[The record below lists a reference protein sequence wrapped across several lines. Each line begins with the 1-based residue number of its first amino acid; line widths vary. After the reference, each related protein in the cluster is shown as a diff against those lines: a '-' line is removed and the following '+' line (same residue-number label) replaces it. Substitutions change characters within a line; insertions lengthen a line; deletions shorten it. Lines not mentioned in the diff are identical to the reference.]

1 MRHIPQSL
9 PLHVIDIGSQQILIL
24 SLLLPAY
31 ADSNLIPLRILAMH
45 TSDSN
50 VGPSVTNR
58 LYYPLRQH
66 STALLVLKWTQK
78 SQIFYISMHIRLE
91 IKKKKLS
98 KFSFE
103 QIFQFCLVKLFSLRL
118 KC

>member
-24 SLLLPAY
+24 SLLHPAH

-50 VGPSVTNR
+50 VGPSVTKR

-66 STALLVLKWTQK
+66 STALVLKWTQK

-91 IKKKKLS
+91 IKKKKT
-98 KFSFE
+98 F
-103 QIFQFCLVKLFSLRL
+103 
-118 KC
+118 

>member
-24 SLLLPAY
+24 SLLHPAH

-50 VGPSVTNR
+50 VGPSVTKR

-66 STALLVLKWTQK
+66 STALVLKWTQK

-91 IKKKKLS
+91 IKKKNFLNLVLN
-98 KFSFE
+98 KFSNFA
-103 QIFQFCLVKLFSLRL
+103 
-118 KC
+118 